1 MKNVLKFLFGSLSTS
16 LFILL
21 MLLITIKLELLN
33 KSFLF
38 GSFEKHNVY
47 AQLPSLLA
55 SSLPNDPSLS
65 NEEKIGYTEFIK
77 NVSPQVI
84 KPLIEDNLTQAI
96 DYLNGQSKNI
106 VLSFSLN
113 GIGFQ
118 DASGLRW
125 SLSETTDKNLQ
136 ERVKAFNGVGNT
148 MIFAMGIILVALVGL
163 FFLSGRTILFLG
175 GTYIIATS
183 LISKLSLMTV
193 GKELM
198 NGQEISQKILGLLS
212 VSLLSDITTTWF
224 FMGSMI
230 ILLWLALYIASKV
243 SAPKTT
249 QSKIQ

>member
-1 MKNVLKFLFGSLSTS
+1 
-16 LFILL
+16 
-21 MLLITIKLELLN
+21 
-33 KSFLF
+33 
-38 GSFEKHNVY
+38 
-47 AQLPSLLA
+47 
-55 SSLPNDPSLS
+55 
-65 NEEKIGYTEFIK
+65 
-77 NVSPQVI
+77 
-84 KPLIEDNLTQAI
+84 
-96 DYLNGQSKNI
+96 
-106 VLSFSLN
+106 
-113 GIGFQ
+113 
-118 DASGLRW
+118 
-125 SLSETTDKNLQ
+125 
-136 ERVKAFNGVGNT
+136 